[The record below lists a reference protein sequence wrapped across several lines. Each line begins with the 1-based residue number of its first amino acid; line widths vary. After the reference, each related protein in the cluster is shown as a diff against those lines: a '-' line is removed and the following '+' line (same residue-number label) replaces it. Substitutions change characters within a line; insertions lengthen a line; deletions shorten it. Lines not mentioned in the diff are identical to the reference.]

1 MLVQSESSSSYI
13 IHVNKKS
20 LGGKMYL
27 VFTMK
32 TPAGKVK
39 HVVRPRAYNQAQIDV
54 QIEAFKAEGMTNITW
69 IYR

>member
-1 MLVQSESSSSYI
+1 
-13 IHVNKKS
+13 
-20 LGGKMYL
+20 MYL